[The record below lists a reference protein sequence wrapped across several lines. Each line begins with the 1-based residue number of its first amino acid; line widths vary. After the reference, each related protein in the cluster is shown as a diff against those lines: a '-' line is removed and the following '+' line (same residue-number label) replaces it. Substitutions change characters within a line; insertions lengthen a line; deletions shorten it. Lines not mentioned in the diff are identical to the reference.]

1 MISFPRYDGTTDPL
15 PWLNRCESYFHGTC
29 TVAVEQVWLPSLHLD
44 DVVAE
49 WYYSLEKEYGLLRW
63 SRFAEFINLHFGL
76 PIHSNPLDELKE
88 LHHTGTVED
97 SGSFFQAIH
106 LTLLLSGHIGEESG

>member
-1 MISFPRYDGTTDPL
+1 
-15 PWLNRCESYFHGTC
+15 LNRCESYFRGTR
-29 TVAVEQVWLPSLHLD
+29 TVAVEQVWLASLHLD

-63 SRFAEFINLHFGL
+63 SCFAEFINLHFGP
-76 PIHSNPLDELKE
+76 PIHSNSLDELKE

-97 SGSFFQAIH
+97 YQWQF
-106 LTLLLSGHIGEESG
+106 LLGHPPHPSPRRSYW